1 MKSTANRGG
10 RPKAPLTLSDDERQ
24 KLETWAHRPKGTQR
38 LATRA
43 RIILACA
50 EGLDNKAVAARL
62 HINTVTVGKWRKRF
76 LEGRLEGLA
85 DEPRPGAPR
94 TITDD
99 VVERV
104 ITKTLEE
111 KPKAATHWS
120 TRGMAEAVG
129 LSQTAISRVW
139 RAFGLKPHLSESFK
153 LSTDPY
159 FVEKVRDV
167 VGLYMSPPENAI
179 VLSVDEKSQVQALD
193 RTQPLLPMAPGQAE
207 RGTHDY
213 VRNGT
218 TSLFAALNVA
228 TGQVI
233 GKCYRR
239 HRQKEFL
246 KFLNEI
252 DSQVPRGPGVE
263 IHIIL
268 DNYGTHKTAA
278 VKRRFERH
286 PGHRL
291 HFTPTSGS
299 WLNQVERF
307 FAEITEKR
315 IRRGV
320 FRSVAALEKAI
331 MDYLAAHNEKPRP
344 FVWTANAD
352 LILDRVKRVC
362 ERISN
367 SGH

>member
-1 MKSTANRGG
+1 MGKGG
-10 RPKAPLTLSDDERQ
+10 RPKAVLALSEDERQ
-24 KLETWAHRPKGTQR
+24 KLQTWASRPKSTQR
-38 LATRA
+38 LAMRA
-43 RIILACA
+43 KIILACSQGRENQA
-50 EGLDNKAVAARL
+50 IAASLRI
-62 HINTVTVGKWRKRF
+62 HAVTVGKWRGRF
-76 LEGRLEGLA
+76 LHHRLEGLT

-94 TITDD
+94 SITDEKIEE
-99 VVERV
+99 VV
-104 ITKTLEE
+104 TKTLEE

-120 TRGMAEAVG
+120 TRDMAEQVG
-129 LSQTAISRVW
+129 LSQSAIVRIW
-139 RAFGLKPHLSESFK
+139 HAFGLKPHQSETFK

-179 VLSVDEKSQVQALD
+179 VLSVDEKSPVQALD
-193 RTQPLLPMAPGQAE
+193 RTQPLLPMTPGQAE

-228 TGQVI
+228 TGRVI
-233 GKCYRR
+233 GRCYKR
-239 HRQKEFL
+239 HRSQEFL
-246 KFLNEI
+246 KFLKEI
-252 DSQVPRGPGVE
+252 DAQVPREPGVQ
-263 IHIIL
+263 IHIIM
-268 DNYGTHKTAA
+268 DNYGTHKTPL
-278 VKRRFERH
+278 VKRWFERH
-286 PGHRL
+286 PEYHL

-307 FAEITEKR
+307 FAAITEKA

-331 MDYLAAHNEKPRP
+331 MDYLARHNENPKP
-344 FVWTANAD
+344 FKWTANAD
-352 LILDRVKRVC
+352 LILDRVRRVC

>member
-1 MKSTANRGG
+1 MMSKGG
-10 RPKAPLTLSDDERQ
+10 RPKAPLILNDDERQ
-24 KLETWAHRPKGTQR
+24 KLQTWASRPKSTQR

-43 RIILACA
+43 RIVLACA
-50 EGLDNKAVAARL
+50 EGLDNKVVAARL
-62 HINTVTVGKWRKRF
+62 RVNTVTVGKWRGRF
-76 LEGRLEGLA
+76 LQDRLEGLA

-94 TITDD
+94 EITDTRVEE
-99 VVERV
+99 VV
-104 ITKTLEE
+104 TKTLEE
-111 KPKAATHWS
+111 KPKDATHWS
-120 TRGMAEAVG
+120 TRGMARAVG
-129 LSQTAISRVW
+129 LSQSAIVRIW
-139 RAFGLKPHLSESFK
+139 NAFGLKPHQSETFK

-207 RGTHDY
+207 RRTPDY

-233 GKCYRR
+233 GQCYKR
-239 HRQKEFL
+239 HRQQEFL
-246 KFLNEI
+246 KFLKEI
-252 DSQVPRGPGVE
+252 NAQVVREPGVQ
-263 IHIIL
+263 IHIIM
-268 DNYGTHKTAA
+268 DNYGTHKTPS
-278 VKRRFERH
+278 VKRWFQRH
-286 PGHRL
+286 PEYHL

-307 FAEITEKR
+307 FAEITEKQ

-331 MDYLAAHNEKPRP
+331 MDYLAAHNENPKP

-352 LILDRVKRVC
+352 LILERVKKVC
-362 ERISN
+362 ERTSN

>member
-1 MKSTANRGG
+1 MMSKGG
-10 RPKAPLTLSDDERQ
+10 RPKASLTLSDDERQ
-24 KLETWAHRPKGTQR
+24 KLETWANRPKNTLR

-43 RIILACA
+43 RIVLACA
-50 EGLDNKAVAARL
+50 EGLDNKEVAARL
-62 HINTVTVGKWRKRF
+62 RVNTVTVGKWRKRF
-76 LEGRLEGLA
+76 LANRLEGLN

-94 TITDD
+94 AITDLIVEQ
-99 VVERV
+99 VV
-104 ITKTLEE
+104 TKTLEE
-111 KPKAATHWS
+111 KPKGATHWS
-120 TRGMAEAVG
+120 TRDMAKSVG
-129 LSQTAISRVW
+129 LSQSAIVRIW
-139 RAFGLKPHLSESFK
+139 NAFGLKPHRSETFK

-179 VLSVDEKSQVQALD
+179 VLSIDEKSQIQALD
-193 RTQPLLPMAPGQAE
+193 RTQPLLPMTPGQAE
-207 RGTHDY
+207 RRTPDY

-218 TSLFAALNVA
+218 TSLFAALDVA
-228 TGQVI
+228 TGHVI

-239 HRQKEFL
+239 HRAQEFL

-252 DSQVPRGPGVE
+252 DAQIVREPGVE
-263 IHIIL
+263 IHIVL
-268 DNYGTHKTAA
+268 DNYATHKTPA
-278 VKRRFERH
+278 VKRWFDRH
-286 PGHRL
+286 PEYQL

-307 FAEITEKR
+307 FAKITEKQ

-331 MDYLAAHNEKPRP
+331 MEFLAAHNENPRP
-344 FVWTANAD
+344 FVWTASAD
-352 LILDRVKRVC
+352 LILDKVKRVC

>member
-1 MKSTANRGG
+1 MKKSG
-10 RPKAPLTLSDDERQ
+10 RPKPVLILTDDERQ
-24 KLETWAHRPKGTQR
+24 KLETWANRPKSTQR
-38 LATRA
+38 IATRA

-50 EGLDNKAVAARL
+50 EGLDNKDVAGRL
-62 HINTVTVGKWRKRF
+62 DLNTATVGKWRKRF
-76 LEGRLEGLA
+76 LDDRLDGLA

-94 TITDD
+94 TITDEL
-99 VVERV
+99 VERV

-139 RAFGLKPHLSESFK
+139 RTFGLKPHLSETFK
-153 LSTDPY
+153 LSTDPF

-193 RTQPLLPMAPGQAE
+193 RTQPLLPMTPGQAE

-228 TGQVI
+228 TGAVI

-239 HRQKEFL
+239 HRQQEFL
-246 KFLNEI
+246 RFLNEI
-252 DSQVPRGPGVE
+252 DAQVERGPGVE

-268 DNYGTHKTAA
+268 DNYGTHKTPA
-278 VKRRFERH
+278 VKRWFERH
-286 PGHRL
+286 PEYHL

-307 FAEITEKR
+307 FAAITEQR

-320 FRSVAALEKAI
+320 FRSVGALEKAI
-331 MDYLAAHNEKPRP
+331 MEYLAAHNEDPRP

>member
-1 MKSTANRGG
+1 MSKGG
-10 RPKAPLTLSDDERQ
+10 RPKASLTLSDDERQ
-24 KLETWAHRPKGTQR
+24 KLETWANRPKSTLR

-43 RIILACA
+43 RIVLACA
-50 EGLDNKAVAARL
+50 EGLDNKEVAARL
-62 HINTVTVGKWRKRF
+62 RVNTVTVGKWRRRF
-76 LEGRLEGLA
+76 LANRLEGLN

-94 TITDD
+94 AITDVIVEQ
-99 VVERV
+99 VV
-104 ITKTLEE
+104 TKTLEE
-111 KPKAATHWS
+111 KPKGATHWS
-120 TRGMAEAVG
+120 TRGMAESVG
-129 LSQTAISRVW
+129 LSQSAIVRIW
-139 RAFGLKPHLSESFK
+139 NAFGLKPHKSETFK

-179 VLSVDEKSQVQALD
+179 VLSIDEKSQIQALD
-193 RTQPLLPMAPGQAE
+193 RTQPLLPMTPGQAE
-207 RGTHDY
+207 RRTPDY

-218 TSLFAALNVA
+218 TSLFAALDVA

-239 HRQKEFL
+239 HRAREFL
-246 KFLNEI
+246 KFLDEI
-252 DSQVPRGPGVE
+252 DAQIAREPGVK
-263 IHIIL
+263 IHIVL
-268 DNYGTHKTAA
+268 DNYATHKTPA
-278 VKRRFERH
+278 VKRWFDRH
-286 PGHRL
+286 PEYEL

-307 FAEITEKR
+307 FAKITEKQ

-331 MDYLAAHNEKPRP
+331 MEFLAAHNENPRP
-344 FVWTANAD
+344 FVWTASAD
-352 LILDRVKRVC
+352 LILDKVKRVC